1 MTTTAVR
8 TIVETLQ
15 SLGIGMAEARIFVHV
30 NKTTITQSAARAGTT
45 KEFAQNKL
53 KVLRRKGLIQID
65 STTKP
70 ATYSHTSAGRKAMAT
85 IQNAQ

>member
-30 NKTTITQSAARAGTT
+30 NNTTIAQSAARAGTT
-45 KEFAQNKL
+45 SEFTHNKL
-53 KVLRRKGLIQID
+53 KVLKRKGLIQID
-65 STTKP
+65 RTSRP
-70 ATYSHTSAGRKAMAT
+70 ATYSHTAQGRKAMQT
-85 IQNAQ
+85 IQNAR